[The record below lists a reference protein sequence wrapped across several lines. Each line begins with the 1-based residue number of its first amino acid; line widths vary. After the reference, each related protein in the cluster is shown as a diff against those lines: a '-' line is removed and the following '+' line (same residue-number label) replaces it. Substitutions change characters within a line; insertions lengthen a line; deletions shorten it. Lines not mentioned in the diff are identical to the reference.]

1 MSTSAESLPRGGAG
15 SSRTVAD
22 KHMYL
27 LIEVVQSIA
36 PVFLIA
42 GIGYAWIRGGWAFDV
57 AFVTR
62 LSMTL
67 SIPCLIF
74 MALMRS
80 DVDPRVLRDTV
91 LASLVAYLLL
101 GAIVWGG
108 LRALDLDPATY
119 WGPITFGNTGNLGL
133 PIALFAF
140 GQPGFDLA
148 VIVFAV
154 MAILSFT
161 FGVWVIAGGG
171 SPARAFREPLVW
183 GTLLG
188 ALFLFMGWRVP
199 LWLGNTLDLVGQM
212 AIPLMLLTLGVA
224 ISRLRPRALG
234 RAFGI
239 SLVKLVLCLAVPL
252 ATGLAFGLARLPL
265 GVMVLQ
271 MSTPVAVTSYMLA
284 AKYGARPDEVAGL
297 VVVSTL
303 LSVVAIPA
311 TLAFFV

>member
-1 MSTSAESLPRGGAG
+1 MTLLLQ
-15 SSRTVAD
+15 VA
-22 KHMYL
+22 
-27 LIEVVQSIA
+27 QSVA
-36 PVFLIA
+36 PVFVIA
-42 GIGYAWIRGGWAFDV
+42 GIGYLWIRAGWSFDV

-67 SIPCLIF
+67 SVPCLIF

-80 DVDPRVLRDTV
+80 DVDPAVLRATV
-91 LASLVAYLLL
+91 LASLTAYLAL
-101 GAIVWGG
+101 GG
-108 LRALDLDPATY
+108 LAWAGLRFFGLDPAVY
-119 WGPITFGNTGNLGL
+119 WGPVTFGNTGNLGL

-140 GQPGFDLA
+140 GQAGFDLA

-161 FGVWVIAGGG
+161 FGVWVVAGGG
-171 SPARAFREPLVW
+171 PPSRAFREPLVW

-188 ALFLFMGWRVP
+188 ALFLAMRWRVP
-199 LWLGNTLDLVGQM
+199 VWLGNSLDLVGQM

-234 RAFGI
+234 RALWI
-239 SLVKLVLCLAVPL
+239 SLAKLVLCLAVPV
-252 ATGLAFGLARLPL
+252 AVGLAFGLGRLPL

-284 AKYGARPDEVAGL
+284 AKYDARPDEVAGL
-297 VVVSTL
+297 VVVSTVI
-303 LSVVAIPA
+303 SVVSIPA
-311 TLAFFV
+311 TLAFFL